1 VLRGL
6 LAPLLIAAGSQ
17 LGAAYLD
24 RALRWGTLAGIALAL
39 YHAWRQNRWEAQEQR
54 WLQEATRARL
64 LRPERRRADW
74 WPQDW

>member
-54 WLQEATRARL
+54 TLQEAARTPL
-64 LRPERRRADW
+64 PPERQRADW
-74 WPQDW
+74 WPKDW